1 MSASPAE
8 FPAVTTPAVNSTP
21 TAARPR
27 APRSNASKSDAPLPE
42 VQGEQY
48 FKRLVAYIRKK
59 DGKFIRNDEGDIF
72 VLLDGREVLLSRE
85 NVGLAGLMLA
95 ACNVSTVLA
104 GGRIAVQRLLVY
116 AQQDAS
122 KTHSRQF
129 SAVSADGRRIYIPI
143 ADDRLLQISEGAVHV
158 AQNFTNID
166 SLWIKHPKATPFA
179 YAGGSP
185 QGGLSLFERL
195 LVETL
200 PCKHAEMRWFL
211 GIHEGL
217 FPIVRDFRTSQFL
230 VIHRG
235 DTQQGKTSGAQ
246 RFNLLHGLGE
256 VTGDASIAALS
267 AEGDVGF
274 LALDNKEQENLNPS
288 LIEYLLFLAT
298 GAGRKRASN
307 DGLRVRTSDV
317 HRPAVVITSIEG
329 VAIRAELRER
339 CVEVEFSVGGRKAG
353 REDAE
358 RAVVENRNEMLSALV
373 PVFQRF
379 LAIRRERRPTPN
391 PFLGNFDAHFTTL
404 CDLLRAFGEVAGKPD
419 GWAEQMIAA
428 WDRIIRQRSDGEDEE
443 SELEYH
449 VREILLR
456 ATPQD
461 VQRKMTK
468 LRGRSG
474 TLFIVSRCAFLLS
487 ELQRRPGPLALL
499 PKNPNG
505 LSNRLSSE
513 KFQGFVVVRE
523 SDAPEHK
530 ELKRKAGC
538 RPIGFFIP
546 NDDVT
551 VNDDDKKLI
560 VIGAN
565 A

>member
-1 MSASPAE
+1 MTTATTLDVSSSA
-8 FPAVTTPAVNSTP
+8 TNSTAAP
-21 TAARPR
+21 ARPR

-42 VQGEQY
+42 VQGQQY
-48 FKRLVAYIRKK
+48 FKLLVAYIKK
-59 DGKFIRNDEGDIF
+59 QDGKFIRNDEGDIF
-72 VLLDGREVLLSRE
+72 VLLDGREILLSRE

-104 GGRIAVQRLLVY
+104 GGRIAIQRLLVY

-129 SAVSADGRRIYIPI
+129 SAVSTDGHRIYIPV
-143 ADDRLLQISEGAVHV
+143 ADERLLQISEEKVHV
-158 AQNFTNID
+158 VPNFTNMD
-166 SLWIKHPKATPFA
+166 SLWIKHPKGKPFN
-179 YAGGSP
+179 YAGGNP

-200 PCKHAEMRWFL
+200 PCKHAEMRWL
-211 GIHEGL
+211 LAMHEGL
-217 FPIVRDFRTSQFL
+217 FPLVRDFRTSQFL
-230 VIHRG
+230 VVHRG
-235 DTQQGKTSGAQ
+235 ATQQGKTSAAQ

-307 DGLRVRTSDV
+307 DGLRVRTSDT

-339 CVEVEFSVGGRKAG
+339 CVDVEFCVSNRKVG

-358 RAVVENRNEMLSALV
+358 RAVVEHRDEMLAAMV
-373 PVFQRF
+373 PVLQRF
-379 LAIRRERRPTPN
+379 LSIRRERRPTPN
-391 PFLGNFDAHFTTL
+391 PFLGNFDAHFTAL
-404 CDLLRAFGEVAGKPD
+404 CELLRAFADVAGKPD
-419 GWAEQMIAA
+419 DWAESLIAA
-428 WDRIIRQRSDGEDEE
+428 WDRIIRQREDGEDEG

-449 VREILLR
+449 VR
-456 ATPQD
+456 D
-461 VQRKMTK
+461 VVISASAFNPNVQLKQIK
-468 LRGRSG
+468 LRGRAG
-474 TLFIVSRCAFLLS
+474 TLYIVKGCAFLLS
-487 ELQRRPGPLALL
+487 ELQKRPGLFGLL

-505 LSNRLSSE
+505 FSNRLKSE
-513 KFQGFVVVRE
+513 KFRSFEVLRE
-523 SDAPEHK
+523 NDAL
-530 ELKRKAGC
+530 ELKDLKRRAGYK
-538 RPIGFFIP
+538 PIGFFMP
-546 NDDVT
+546 SDEVT
-551 VNDDDKKLI
+551 VNDDPQI
-560 VIGAN
+560 ETVIGAN

>member
-1 MSASPAE
+1 MLASPAE
-8 FPAVTTPAVNSTP
+8 PLVVTTPATNSTSA
-21 TAARPR
+21 AARPR

-42 VQGEQY
+42 VQGQQY
-48 FKRLVAYIRKK
+48 FNRLAAYIKK
-59 DGKFIRNDEGDIF
+59 RDGRFLRNDEGDIF
-72 VLLDGREVLLSRE
+72 VLLGGREILISRE

-104 GGRIAVQRLLVY
+104 GGRIAIQRLLVY

-129 SAVSADGRRIYIPI
+129 SAVSADGRRIYIPV
-143 ADDRLLQISEGAVHV
+143 ADDRLLQISEDTVHV
-158 AQNFTNID
+158 VSNFTNMD
-166 SLWIKHPKATPFA
+166 SLWIKHPKAKPFG

-185 QGGLSLFERL
+185 QGGLSQFERL

-211 GIHEGL
+211 AMHEGL
-217 FPIVRDFRTSQFL
+217 FPLVRDFRTSQFL
-230 VIHRG
+230 VVHRG
-235 DTQQGKTSGAQ
+235 ATQQGKTSGAQ

-307 DGLRVRTSDV
+307 DGLRVRTSDA

-329 VAIRAELRER
+329 VNIRAELQER
-339 CVEVEFSVGGRKAG
+339 CVNVEFCVNSKKVG

-358 RAVVENRNEMLSALV
+358 RAVVEHRDEMLSALV
-373 PVFQRF
+373 PVLQRF
-379 LAIRRERRPTPN
+379 LAVRREHRNTPN
-391 PFLGNFDAHFTTL
+391 PFSGNFDAHFTTL
-404 CDLLRAFGEVAGKPD
+404 CDLLRAFGDVAGKPD
-419 GWAEQMIAA
+419 GWAKQLIAA

-456 ATPQD
+456 AIPQD
-461 VQRKMTK
+461 VQRKQTK
-468 LRGRSG
+468 LRGRAG
-474 TLFIVSRCAFLLS
+474 TLYIVSRCAFLLS
-487 ELQRRPGPLALL
+487 ELQRRPGLLALL

-513 KFQGFVVVRE
+513 KFQGFLVVRE

-546 NDDVT
+546 SDDVT
-551 VNDDDKKLI
+551 INDDAENLI